1 MSSTTKQLE
10 ARLTRVEKELAA
22 IKASLAKRNSARWY
36 REIVGD
42 FADDKAHREIVR
54 LGRLI
59 RSGKL
64 KD

>member
-1 MSSTTKQLE
+1 MSIATKELE
-10 ARLTRVEKELAA
+10 ARLSRVEKELAKL
-22 IKASLAKRNSARWY
+22 KASLARKRPKRWY

-42 FADDKAHREIVR
+42 FADDKAHQEISK

-64 KD
+64 KG

>member
-1 MSSTTKQLE
+1 MKSAARDLE
-10 ARLTRVEKELAA
+10 SRLRRVEEELAEL
-22 IKASLAKRNSARWY
+22 KASLAQKRPGRWY

-42 FADDKAHREIVR
+42 FAGDKTQAEIAR

-64 KD
+64 KG